1 MARIRQTELKIWRN
15 QVFVKSRI
23 VKGLGDIKWR
33 ADCSVSPSRQS
44 LNESMRRYLVR
55 IAMSSHMRCSSK
67 RTVGE
72 MKVLLMSW
80 VKKKE
85 TKEEKSYTQVK
96 VWHIGIRNVMK
107 HVWRITC
114 CHMEGGKWKCKI
126 WPGNVKGN
134 IFQVGLCA
142 SVVIHI
148 REHDGSENVA
158 KKKCQSRLL
167 VPLDLSNVSDFA
179 RSWILVDFINLQ
191 KKKG

>member
-1 MARIRQTELKIWRN
+1 MEKLCVRN
-15 QVFVKSRI
+15 SKSVR
-23 VKGLGDIKWR
+23 GQGDLKWR
-33 ADCSVSPSRQS
+33 TDCSVSPSRQS

-80 VKKKE
+80 LKKKE
-85 TKEEKSYTQVK
+85 RKEEKSYTQVK
-96 VWHIGIRNVMK
+96 VRHIRIRNVMK

-126 WPGNVKGN
+126 RPGNVKGN

-142 SVVIHI
+142 SVRIHI
-148 REHDGSENVA
+148 GELTQR
-158 KKKCQSRLL
+158 R
-167 VPLDLSNVSDFA
+167 
-179 RSWILVDFINLQ
+179 R
-191 KKKG
+191 

>member
-1 MARIRQTELKIWRN
+1 M
-15 QVFVKSRI
+15 FVKSRI
-23 VKGLGDIKWR
+23 VKGLGDLKWR

-80 VKKKE
+80 VKKRKKKE
-85 TKEEKSYTQVK
+85 GKSYTQFNTKVK
-96 VWHIGIRNVMK
+96 VRHIGIRDVTK

-114 CHMEGGKWKCKI
+114 CHMEGGKWKYKI
-126 WPGNVKGN
+126 RPGNVKGN

-142 SVVIHI
+142 SVLIHI
-148 REHDGSENVA
+148 GELKQR
-158 KKKCQSRLL
+158 R
-167 VPLDLSNVSDFA
+167 
-179 RSWILVDFINLQ
+179 R
-191 KKKG
+191 